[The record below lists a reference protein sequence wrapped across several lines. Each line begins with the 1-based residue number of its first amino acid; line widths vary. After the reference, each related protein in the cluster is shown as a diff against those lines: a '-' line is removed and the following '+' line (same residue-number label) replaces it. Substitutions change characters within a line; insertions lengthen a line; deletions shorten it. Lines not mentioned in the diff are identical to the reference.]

1 MIITIQD
8 TFTFSNTSRK
18 IMKRRA
24 VDNRKNHMVVINT
37 WLFAVG
43 SVLVFFHWYQ
53 GIASKNVSLL
63 QAVSELTMNDGI
75 LLSTVAIMIGGLFYS
90 IIILRPD
97 VAKRQREK
105 ELMKLAMEATKH
117 TDYTDEE
124 TGLYNQKYFEITLK
138 SYLDE
143 FEMTKEV
150 LGLFIVDINNDT
162 YSKSQNVKE
171 TADEILSMFRDY
183 DVIAR
188 IGARRFAIITPH
200 LNSEDVKIIQE
211 RFTKQLKHSLPVD
224 ATFTIGTTSN
234 EHKHNTVKTLIS
246 AAEYNA
252 ELHRRLKLAA

>member
-1 MIITIQD
+1 
-8 TFTFSNTSRK
+8 
-18 IMKRRA
+18 MKRRA
-24 VDNRKNHMVVINT
+24 VDNQKNHMVVINT

-105 ELMKLAMEATKH
+105 ELLKLAMEATKH
-117 TDYTDEE
+117 TDYTDPE

-143 FEMTKEV
+143 FDMTQEV
-150 LGLFIVDINNDT
+150 LGVFIVDINNDT
-162 YSKSQNVKE
+162 YSRTKNIKE
-171 TADEILSMFRDY
+171 TASEILSMFRDY

-188 IGARRFAIITPH
+188 TGTRRFAIITPH

-211 RFTKQLKHSLPVD
+211 RFTKQLRNSLP
-224 ATFTIGTTSN
+224 AEASFTIGTTSN
-234 EHKHNTVKTLIS
+234 EHQQNSVEKLIA